1 MRHRFLVRA
10 GLMAL
15 AFCAL
20 AAQAGESSRQ
30 FNVVIT
36 LNRTPGGP
44 GVAGQGPDAFG
55 RCTSSALSSATGA
68 VVQVVCQT
76 GQFVSIAPDP
86 SKPFLGTH
94 GAAFRFSVGSG
105 GAAMGPWQTA
115 GSDPFAGA
123 SSMTAMRI
131 FNDNDNSA
139 SSGPVEMLVSF

>member
-1 MRHRFLVRA
+1 
-10 GLMAL
+10 MAL
-15 AFCAL
+15 ALCAF

-36 LNRTPGGP
+36 LNRTPGGSVTP
-44 GVAGQGPDAFG
+44 GQGPDAFG

-94 GAAFRFSVGSG
+94 GAAFRFSVGSD
-105 GAAMGPWQTA
+105 GAVMGPWQTA

-123 SSMTAMRI
+123 NSMTAMRI
-131 FNDNDNSA
+131 FNDSDNNGGG
-139 SSGPVEMLVSF
+139 GPVEMLVSF